1 MPLSAVE
8 SPYFKSSSERY
19 EQGDILRDVTL
30 IQWADVEEGRAI
42 NVVERTLQYCVIV
55 SQECDLEHDYN
66 NRANKDKK
74 TEDKYLQ
81 SLLICPA
88 YPADSF
94 RKGEHLNQLDL
105 RMEYIN
111 SDSWKR
117 VQANNNARY
126 HHLDRHDEFQVPEL
140 VADFKHYMT
149 VPRDI
154 LYREQ
159 FSSCYLATLEILF
172 RDSLSGRFAH
182 YLSRIGL
189 PDEMASA

>member
-1 MPLSAVE
+1 MPLSTVK
-8 SPYFKSSSERY
+8 SPYFKSTSERY

-30 IQWADVEEGRAI
+30 IQWADVEEDRAI

-66 NRANKDKK
+66 NRMNAEKK

-81 SLLICPA
+81 SLLVCPA

-94 RKGEHLNQLDL
+94 KRGEHLKQLGL
-105 RMEYIN
+105 RMENIN
-111 SDSWKR
+111 SESFKR
-117 VQANNNARY
+117 VAQNNHARY
-126 HHLDRHDEFQVPEL
+126 HHLGRHDDFQVPEL
-140 VADFKHYMT
+140 VVDFKHYMT

-159 FSSCYLATLEILF
+159 FGPCYLATLEILF